1 MDETSQDNLVSR
13 YFHNRDDAIAYLSKA
28 GRDAALRTT
37 TLEDVFVDVAGRK
50 L

>member
-1 MDETSQDNLVSR
+1 MDETSADNLVSR
-13 YFHNRDDAIAYLSKA
+13 YFHNRGDAIAYLSKA
-28 GRDAALRTT
+28 GSDAALRST